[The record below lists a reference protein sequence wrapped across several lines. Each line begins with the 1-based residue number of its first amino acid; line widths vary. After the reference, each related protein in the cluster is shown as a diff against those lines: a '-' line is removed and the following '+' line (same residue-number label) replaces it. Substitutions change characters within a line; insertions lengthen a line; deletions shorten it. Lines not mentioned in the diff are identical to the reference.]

1 MPCPPF
7 QRSRA
12 DQWALGDR
20 AAWEEAEVPVPAA
33 LRKQVAATAAL
44 RRSIELRSQV
54 VHGDLCGN
62 VLFAPGLP
70 PAVLDFSPF
79 FRPAEYAEAIL
90 VADAI
95 IWEGAPADLVSALRR
110 DTAAQ
115 MLVRASLFRLYT
127 AAAGWPGRDQR
138 LSTIAER
145 HEPFTRL
152 LQLLG
157 DPH

>member
-1 MPCPPF
+1 MC
-7 QRSRA
+7 S
-12 DQWALGDR
+12 
-20 AAWEEAEVPVPAA
+20 
-33 LRKQVAATAAL
+33 
-44 RRSIELRSQV
+44 
-54 VHGDLCGN
+54 
-62 VLFAPGLP
+62 APGLP

-157 DPH
+157 DAH